1 MISWHSDL
9 ALCFFPSKPDA
20 FTRLQS
26 KLYTSEELYSNW
38 GYQDSF
44 IYLFIYERY
53 FKCKKHKQKQ
63 LSNIQPNNLIN
74 KKSI

>member
-44 IYLFIYERY
+44 IYLFMKDILNV
-53 FKCKKHKQKQ
+53 K
-63 LSNIQPNNLIN
+63 NTN
-74 KKSI
+74 KSI